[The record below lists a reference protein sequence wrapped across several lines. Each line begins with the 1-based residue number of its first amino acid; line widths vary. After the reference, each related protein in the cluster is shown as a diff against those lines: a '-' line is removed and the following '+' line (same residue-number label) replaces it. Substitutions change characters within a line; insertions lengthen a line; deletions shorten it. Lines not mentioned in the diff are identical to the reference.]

1 MLLLGVI
8 GVMVF
13 EKEDEPKRNVVI
25 NEENVNEIIAEMEK
39 NEFVPPGS
47 YEAKMNA
54 TWIFPD
60 GKSVSE
66 NAYVENVVRN
76 TNDVYFDVIL
86 SETDEVIYESPLLP
100 VGSHIENI
108 TLDKEL
114 EKGTYDCVVI
124 YHLVDEEQNTLS
136 TVRVAVTIVI
146 EN

>member
-1 MLLLGVI
+1 MLLLGI
-8 GVMVF
+8 IAVMAF
-13 EKEDEPKRNVVI
+13 EKDDEPKRNVVI
-25 NEENVNEIIAEMEK
+25 NEENVDEIIAEMKED
-39 NEFVPPGS
+39 EFIPPGS
-47 YEAKMNA
+47 YEAKMNS
-54 TWIFPD
+54 TWYFED
-60 GKSVSE
+60 GNSNSE

-86 SETDEVIYESPLLP
+86 SDTEEIIYESPLLP
-100 VGSHIENI
+100 IGSHIENI
-108 TLDKEL
+108 ALDKEL

>member
-1 MLLLGVI
+1 MLLLSII
-8 GVMVF
+8 GILTF
-13 EKEDEPKRNVVI
+13 GKENEPKRNVVI
-25 NEENVNEIIAEMEK
+25 NEENVNEIVAEMEEH
-39 NEFVPPGS
+39 EFVPPGS

-54 TWIFPD
+54 TWYFAD
-60 GKSVSE
+60 GKAASE

-100 VGSHIENI
+100 IGSYIENI